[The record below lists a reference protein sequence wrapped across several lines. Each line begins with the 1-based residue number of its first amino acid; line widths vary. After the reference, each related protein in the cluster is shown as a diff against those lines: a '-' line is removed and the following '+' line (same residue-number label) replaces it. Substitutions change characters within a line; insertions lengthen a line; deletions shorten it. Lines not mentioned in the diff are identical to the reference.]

1 MINLGTLTKLKKFS
15 SLTTHDIDVSHVI
28 EIADMFGKQVDEELA
43 SSLLDAFRQDAVEP
57 MVDWCVKE
65 ENIQKLQTLMSPK
78 AQRMLVDC
86 PNCSELSTFH
96 FGEVA
101 PVNPHVI
108 CRHCGFVIPVE
119 E

>member
-1 MINLGTLTKLKKFS
+1 MINLGALTKLKKFG
-15 SLTTHDIDVSHVI
+15 SLTTHSIDVSHVI
-28 EIADMFGKQVDEELA
+28 EIAEIFGKQVDKEMA
-43 SSLLDAFRQDAVEP
+43 ASLLNAFQQDAVEP

-86 PNCSELSTFH
+86 PHCGELSTFQ

-101 PVNPHVI
+101 PLNPHVI
-108 CRHCGFVIPVE
+108 CRICSKVIPVE